1 MERTSLDTAPWT
13 VILSDDKR
21 RARIAAIQTILAA
34 VPYEGRDLALIGT
47 PDPAICGGPNL
58 RLKDPS

>member
-1 MERTSLDTAPWT
+1 M
-13 VILSDDKR
+13 ILSDDKR